1 MNKTILATISVL
13 IKDRHNQS
21 ATVNDLLTKNGNL
34 IRTRLGVNI
43 EPRCTAGCMAIM
55 SLIVEGTEVEING
68 LVEKLNNL
76 PEVKAF
82 KTFLI

>member
-1 MNKTILATISVL
+1 
-13 IKDRHNQS
+13 
-21 ATVNDLLTKNGNL
+21 
-34 IRTRLGVNI
+34 
-43 EPRCTAGCMAIM
+43 MAIM